1 MIRKYYTYA
10 ICKLALKLYATVNC
24 AEILQNDVAFRKGFR
39 NGPKEAPC
47 YGSICDPTDK
57 VRPVK
62 ALQP

>member
-1 MIRKYYTYA
+1 MQF
-10 ICKLALKLYATVNC
+10 ALKLYATVNW
-24 AEILQNDVAFRKGFR
+24 AEISWNDVGFRKGFR

-47 YGSICDPTDK
+47 YGNICDPTDK